1 MGELPVT
8 DKTNEL
14 INLFE
19 EVHLV
24 LWDTLK

>member
-1 MGELPVT
+1 MGELSVT
-8 DKTNEL
+8 DKTTEL

-19 EVHLV
+19 EVNLV

>member
-8 DKTNEL
+8 DKTTEL